1 MDNKYSEIV
10 LSREEFEEDLWNEVG
25 ETLRILTTA
34 GYECQV
40 YDDDFE
46 IIVIRFNYAPRMG
59 FGNET
64 LEWLSETDREFLEN
78 LKDEDRFSDDE
89 KEFLEDLEEGSF

>member
-1 MDNKYSEIV
+1 MDNRYSEIV

-40 YDDDFE
+40 FDDDFE
-46 IIVIRFNYAPRMG
+46 IIVIRFNYAPKMG

-64 LEWLSETDREFLEN
+64 LEWLSEEARDFLE
-78 LKDEDRFSDDE
+78 KDYFSDDE